1 MVLAPVPVRSSS
13 EEEAA
18 VVHFFG
24 PIRTEAEE

>member
-1 MVLAPVPVRSSS
+1 MVRAPVRSSS

-18 VVHFFG
+18 VVRFFA